1 MLSENYVITYS
12 FAFDNNLGAII
23 SELRQIN
30 IDTGEEKSID
40 SGYSVSPAEFG
51 SEAVC
56 NGFTLFGGKLYYCK
70 YTWRSSTKAIR
81 SLYSYDFENPPVLV
95 TKEDVLLEEYVSNQP
110 YIGVFTTPRD
120 IYLRN
125 EDGTIQEVKT
135 E

>member
-30 IDTGEEKSID
+30 IDTGEEKLID
-40 SGYSVSPAEFG
+40 SGNSVSPAEFG

-56 NGFTLFGGKLYYCK
+56 NGFTLYGGELMYCK

-95 TKEDVLLEEYVSNQP
+95 GKEDVLLEEYVSNQP
-110 YIGVFTTPRD
+110 YVSMFTTPRG
-120 IYLRN
+120 IYMRN
-125 EDGTIQEVKT
+125 ENGLIFNLQ
-135 E
+135 